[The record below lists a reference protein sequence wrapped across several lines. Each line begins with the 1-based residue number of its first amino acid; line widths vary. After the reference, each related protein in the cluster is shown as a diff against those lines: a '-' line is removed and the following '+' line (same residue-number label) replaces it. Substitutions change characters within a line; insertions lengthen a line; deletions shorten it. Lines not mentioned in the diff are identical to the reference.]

1 MGADHGLSERAYGAL
16 KLDLVE
22 GELPPGRVR
31 IPHLVDRYQ
40 AGATPVRE
48 AMLRLV
54 GEGLLIMPVQGGFEI
69 PALDELAVRHLY
81 EIARCTVLDAA
92 ACQTGAAST
101 LVFDE
106 RDQADRAPPIE
117 RLFEF
122 LAVRTANP
130 FFLARVRGLNDQM
143 RRIRR
148 AEESRL
154 SGLQHEFAALLG
166 QIRRDDRP
174 SLRRSL
180 IAYHNRR
187 LRHLT
192 EIVGAIAAAS
202 RA

>member
-1 MGADHGLSERAYGAL
+1 MGADHGLSERAYAAL

-31 IPHLVDRYQ
+31 IPHLVGRYQ

-54 GEGLLIMPVQGGFEI
+54 GEGLLIMPVQGGFEV
-69 PALDELAVRHLY
+69 PALDEIAVRHLY
-81 EIARCTVLDAA
+81 EIAQCTILDAA
-92 ACQTGAAST
+92 ACQIGAASP
-101 LVFDE
+101 LAFDE
-106 RDQADRAPPIE
+106 RDDADRAPPIE

-122 LAVRTANP
+122 LAVRTGNP

-154 SGLQHEFAALLG
+154 NGLHGEFAALLG
-166 QIRRDDRP
+166 QIRRDERP
-174 SLRRSL
+174 SVRRSL
-180 IAYHNRR
+180 IAYHKRR
-187 LRHLT
+187 LRHLP
-192 EIVGAIAAAS
+192 EIVGAIPPA
-202 RA
+202 RRT

>member
-1 MGADHGLSERAYGAL
+1 MGADHGLSERAYAAL

-31 IPHLVDRYQ
+31 IPHLVERYQ

-54 GEGLLIMPVQGGFEI
+54 GEGLLVMPVQGGFEV
-69 PALDELAVRHLY
+69 PALDEIAVRHLY
-81 EIARCTVLDAA
+81 EIAQCSILDAA
-92 ACQTGAAST
+92 ACQIGAASP

-106 RDQADRAPPIE
+106 RDETGRAPAIE

-122 LAVRTANP
+122 LAVRTGNP
-130 FFLARVRGLNDQM
+130 LFLARVRGLNDQM

-154 SGLQHEFAALLG
+154 SGLHREFAALLG
-166 QIRRDDRP
+166 QIRRDERP
-174 SLRRSL
+174 SVRRSL
-180 IAYHNRR
+180 IAYHKRR
-187 LRHLT
+187 LRHLP
-192 EIVGAIAAAS
+192 EIVGAIPPG
-202 RA
+202 RRT

>member
-1 MGADHGLSERAYGAL
+1 MGADHGLSERAYAAL

-31 IPHLVDRYQ
+31 IPHLVERYQ

-54 GEGLLIMPVQGGFEI
+54 GEGLLIMPVQGGFEVS
-69 PALDELAVRHLY
+69 ALDEITVRHLY
-81 EIARCTVLDAA
+81 EIAQCTILDAA
-92 ACQTGAAST
+92 ACQIGASST

-106 RDQADRAPPIE
+106 EDETDRMPAIE

-122 LAVRTANP
+122 LALRTGNP

-148 AEESRL
+148 AEEARL
-154 SGLQHEFAALLG
+154 SGLHREFAALLG
-166 QIRRDDRP
+166 QIRRDERP
-174 SLRRSL
+174 SVRRSL
-180 IAYHNRR
+180 IAYHKRR
-187 LRHLT
+187 LRHLP
-192 EIVGAIAAAS
+192 EIVGAIPPA
-202 RA
+202 RRT